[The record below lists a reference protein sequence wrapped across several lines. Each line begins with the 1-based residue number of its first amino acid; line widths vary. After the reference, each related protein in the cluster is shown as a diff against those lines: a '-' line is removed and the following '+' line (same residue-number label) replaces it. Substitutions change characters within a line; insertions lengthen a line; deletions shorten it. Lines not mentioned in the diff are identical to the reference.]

1 MAHFTEDKNLTLFA
15 RHGIFTE
22 AEIRARQVILYE
34 EYAKTLNIEAL
45 TLTDMIHKEIIPAVS
60 RYSGELAEAASTKNK
75 LLGSDVSKTE
85 EVLISTLSCL
95 CSELHG
101 KTQELS
107 GLLAEAET
115 LQNEDTAKEP
125 ADAAAQLARHYCD
138 QVVPMME
145 SIRLTIDELEQ
156 NTASDFWPFPTYGEL
171 LFA

>member
-1 MAHFTEDKNLTLFA
+1 MIQARAFFPTTGTAGNRPQKGRDKEGN
-15 RHGIFTE
+15 
-22 AEIRARQVILYE
+22 
-34 EYAKTLNIEAL
+34 
-45 TLTDMIHKEIIPAVS
+45 TDPP
-60 RYSGELAEAASTKNK
+60 
-75 LLGSDVSKTE
+75 
-85 EVLISTLSCL
+85 LSCL

-107 GLLAEAET
+107 RLLAEAET